1 MITNAANKNINKVL
15 YELDKIFFKT
25 NNSYSEAEA
34 IERGTTYTELV
45 GQFRA
50 LNKQQYIHEIY
61 YRVLVGENINNVFVE
76 LINRDNEIYFIL
88 YPYIYTLEEFFDFDE
103 IKMFV

>member
-1 MITNAANKNINKVL
+1 MITKTATKNINKVL

-25 NNSYSEAEA
+25 NNSYSEAEV
-34 IERGTTYTELV
+34 IERWTTYNELV
-45 GQFRA
+45 DQFRT
-50 LNKQQYIHEIY
+50 LNKHHYIHEIY
-61 YRVLVGENINNVFVE
+61 YRVLVGENVNNIFID

-88 YPYIYTLEEFFDFDE
+88 YPYIYKLEEFFDFDE